1 MTFDPFKEFVKHAAD
16 CEIMAKGS
24 RGAEKTAWLEMAG
37 RWQRC
42 AENLD
47 RELDAAAHHAD
58 SKDDH
63 RHDLP
68 GWAGVVPQSMVRAS
82 PIQAAPA
89 R

>member
-1 MTFDPFKEFVKHAAD
+1 MTFDPFKEFVKHAAG

-24 RGAEKTAWLEMAG
+24 RGAEKTEWLELAR

-47 RELDAAAHHAD
+47 RELDVAAHHAD
-58 SKDDH
+58 GKDNH

-68 GWAGVVPQSMVRAS
+68 GWARPAS
-82 PIQAAPA
+82 FRKAWNPPHQHKP
-89 R
+89 RP